1 MFRRKPAPITTA
13 STNAPSPIPT
23 RTDAASDSESS
34 PSASPSKKSGIKKLL
49 GFGRKRKPATPAA
62 APTSAPAAP
71 ATTTDSPASAV
82 ATRDDDPDDRNDGAQ
97 SANTTTDATS
107 PLTSAIDRSDSE
119 SERPSSAPSSS
130 SRGFHHHSTYDPPPP
145 LDPLDLITA
154 PDLSP
159 AALIRPPTKRSKA
172 ALAQCFLDHVPI
184 AELQVV
190 VDRKRSSVNRVDSE
204 HHLAPIHYAA
214 IFATVDEFCAFV
226 EAAGSDLDVNVVD
239 GAMKR
244 TAMMYL
250 TMAHRDDL
258 VEVVL
263 EQFPQADVDAVDAFG
278 YTCLHYAIATDD
290 LAVLDLI
297 MTRTPDLALLHNGD
311 TFLHFALRLGHI
323 DAALTVLPLLS
334 PHLIDARE
342 PGMDRTALH
351 LACEMQIADVVHAL
365 VDAGA
370 DPMKVDRTGKLPLEY
385 LTDDEE
391 LKGYLGAKTLEKEAR
406 QVVGKKA
413 GFAGT
418 GDEEVKK
425 SAVPV
430 GDVEQAEV
438 LDESVGGES
447 NGATAGFQYG
457 NLMDDVSVST
467 NSGSSKHKSTASSH
481 PSNQSAASAS
491 SGDIDALL
499 GELGL
504 SSHHHQKDDPA
515 SEATTNPPTL
525 SSPAA
530 APAAPT
536 RPAALPPA
544 RTGMDVGRF
553 LPALQAARETPVP
566 PASSTDGHD
575 HASDPAEDTSMSISD
590 PVSENLPLPLS
601 DNIVSESSSP
611 GITSPS
617 PTTLEPKSPAPIE
630 LFLAPRPGPRTIEPW
645 SAEGR
650 PRALTPLAPLAPL
663 VGTSSALAAVAREP
677 GVPAVHAPVVT
688 APAASAA
695 PTALTP
701 PQLAPVSAAAP
712 FSAAA
717 PVPTP
722 STSAPPAPAVPAVP
736 LFTPHR
742 TPPLPDPAPSP
753 AISILF
759 QASEIPQRARGMTL
773 DGLDVAGI
781 TTMTA
786 SDETSFDLDGMLR
799 SVEELDEDGADA
811 SVRVDSPSSQGTSA
825 LGGRKPAESLEPETG
840 AGPVSNVDLDMGA
853 VPVTSA
859 QLVEP
864 IPGATSAPAPST
876 SAPAASST
884 AAPPSSATVPPTDDA
899 PLLPDTTSI
908 GSLLPS
914 DTGAPI
920 PPLPAPITTAPDR
933 AITTAPDPVSPTGS
947 IIEED
952 FDSCSVD
959 ESREHGSD
967 LPLPSDAADHDPPS
981 TASSAGGSWLQ
992 RLAPRLFAR
1001 SNSTTGVAATVE
1013 VPAAGAD
1020 TLPVPASG
1028 VDQPVMDAAKALVE
1042 EPAAPGSPPAAGRV
1056 PALLSYVLGASVEL
1070 AEPDVAEPALERA
1083 ASLTHAGSE
1092 PAVERTVSPVPAV
1105 PKLAA
1110 ARTTSSA
1117 SVASEPAAVRAESP
1131 APTSDIAESI
1141 ASSVRSAS
1149 PVSDRGSPLVR
1160 PTSAASE
1167 RSAPSKR
1174 SESSVSNHGLS
1185 VEQPASPVSET
1196 EARAASQVTGRA
1208 SSTVLDAKMRSE
1220 SPVPGGSL
1228 RSASPDRSRSSSP
1241 ARDGSTHSA
1250 SPVREGSTRSAS
1262 PVHDISTRSASPVS
1276 SIRSRSHASEA
1287 APESVRSASPLSDWD
1302 EPSSAHAESPRAT
1315 SPAVAAAA
1323 SPLRVLVP
1331 ARDAT
1336 VSDRAES
1343 PAPSVA
1349 SSVRAES
1356 PAQESIASSHAESPR
1371 HEQAGSSVP
1380 AESPRP
1386 GSVASSVRAESP
1398 VLSTAASPVRAP
1410 SPLLDTVARSGRAQS
1425 PIGRNARSV
1434 APLGATPVTS
1444 TKSGSSAMERD
1455 SGSDSPSTSSA
1466 LGFTHP
1472 AATAAVPQPEPTK
1485 SNANDPP
1492 SPLRGNVSPG
1502 SKRVSFSHP
1511 EITSRVTWD
1520 VLTSLSTSSM
1530 AESEGEVVE
1539 DEMDEGD
1546 TGSVVIHD
1554 GDDDEPL
1561 SGRGAP
1567 ITAAIAAA
1575 LSTIPSPRVA
1585 PLLVGRELKPRA
1597 DLQAVP
1603 LLDAA
1608 KSQVASI
1615 AMVVPEPH
1623 DSDGDGDDPVEEES
1637 MTGDDSE
1644 YSFDFPTSDDG
1655 DEHAAS
1661 PGIDYIPPPPAT
1673 TPPPSPPR
1681 REHPAAELSLP
1692 PSPLSES
1699 VSPVADLLPFPRAG
1713 PVRSTSLSALVV
1725 ESGESRGHSPFSL
1738 GLSPVVTA
1746 TAGVSPPPGAFTS
1759 RLDVETP
1766 PVPAPV
1772 ASEPAGGYLQLYA
1785 SPITA
1790 GTHAALPPSII
1801 TSLSPSHVPETFP
1814 ATDSADPTTP
1824 RGRDLA
1830 PTSPNLSR
1838 SPSPAS
1844 LSKLRYDL
1852 EEVTARLDAE
1862 RAKSK
1867 RQAEDLDR
1875 ASARLRDKN
1884 AQCGELETKVER
1896 LRSDLEHQARRHA
1909 QAIAD
1914 LEAQLADA
1922 GSARKRVEADR
1933 DRALAEARAETE
1945 AVREAL
1951 RQANARL
1958 AADARTPAAKSPA
1971 PCVAAEEQAAA
1982 TALDV
1987 ALLTQKLDSAST
1999 HAGALR
2005 KQLELVQAQA
2015 AARTAEIE
2023 SEAMG
2028 AKREL
2033 EHAQFQVKTL
2043 TAQVAT
2049 ARDQEREWRDRARSA
2064 DTDAK
2069 DAREAV
2075 KAAEKVAA
2083 DRADA
2088 LARATAEL
2096 DRVAADLAAVRQRA
2110 DAGAKA
2116 QVQVQAVQQELL
2128 DAQVQMTRLRADLT
2142 TANERADGATRDYQ
2156 RVTKVKAQLED
2167 EVQDLELKI
2176 GKLTKA
2182 NELLTAEIQEAHARE
2197 IRSATS
2203 PTPAAISLRSERD
2216 ALVAENQELQVR
2228 LDEVEAQLVTARKD
2242 ASSVRSE
2249 LVLVQADLD
2258 LARADAKRAQSTA
2271 DDRQKQL
2278 LDVQQQLESLKAQE
2292 LHHTATVHR
2301 LDAKCAALQRTIDDR
2316 STELESVRR
2325 DLATA
2330 QDQLRQARRDA
2341 DERLRDADGVQDQV
2355 KRAEMAQAAMR
2366 ASLEDQIE
2374 RNQQLAAECERL
2386 ESLQQS
2392 LKKTADLYHLKVE
2405 QLTADK
2411 QREEALAAT
2420 RQTDHQAALESV
2432 QRALDTARSKLAD
2445 RDKAIAETK
2454 EEVERLTT
2462 ALETKERDFAKAQ
2475 RAVKDAQAREAT
2487 AHDELAASEQH
2498 LVKLQARFDQTKAAL
2513 HEQEQNFATAEQAS
2527 ADLAREVAEAHRSL
2541 ERMTAE
2547 RDAAKKSAAQLQ
2559 VQVRD
2564 HDLQRQSLA
2573 EEIARL
2579 KRQVKDLEG
2588 HVAQAHES
2596 AAEAR
2601 RDLDLA
2607 RAAAQA
2613 ARASASSRSAS
2624 SQSPTPAESQA
2635 AAELATTVAA
2645 EAHQRAARLAA
2656 QVETLQ
2662 ARLAAA
2668 ETASHDA
2675 EAREVALREVAHRL
2689 RMQLTEA
2696 QDHGLVMHARALDKA
2711 RALVAEAQADGLAG
2725 LQAKLAAQVRD
2736 AMDKATHA
2744 AVEEQQKQQHQ
2755 QQVRAA
2761 ASAASPVPAPAPVA
2775 LSPVAYAPQQQPMY
2789 YAPLAATPPPV
2800 PVHGYHQHQ
2809 RPPTHP
2815 HSQPQHSHQY
2825 RERDD
2830 YHERERDRTSRA
2842 SQQEVT
2848 DKIAYL
2854 EEKLRLLTE
2863 PSAPR
2868 RFRDEQT
2875 ARPRATRAV
2884 VPAWEPSPVVVPQPP
2899 PMARSKT
2906 TGANSTIHD
2915 TIARLK
2921 EQNEVLDARIK
2932 AIARKSDR
2940 RGGMARY

>member
-13 STNAPSPIPT
+13 STNAATSPTPT
-23 RTDAASDSESS
+23 RTDAASDSETS
-34 PSASPSKKSGIKKLL
+34 PSTSPSKKSGIKKLL

-71 ATTTDSPASAV
+71 ATTDSPASAL
-82 ATRDDDPDDRNDGAQ
+82 TTNDDDHDDHDDGAQ

-107 PLTSAIDRSDSE
+107 PLTSATDRSDSE

-130 SRGFHHHSTYDPPPP
+130 RGFHHSIHDPTPP

-184 AELQVV
+184 SELLVV
-190 VDRKRSSVNRVDSE
+190 VDRKRSSVNRVDSD
-204 HHLAPIHYAA
+204 HQLAPIHYAA

-226 EAAGSDLDVNVVD
+226 EAAGTDLDVNVVD

-263 EQFPQADVDAVDAFG
+263 EQFPQVDVDAVDAFG

-297 MTRTPDLALLHNGD
+297 MTRTPNLALLHNGD

-323 DAALTVLPLLS
+323 DAALTALPLLP

-370 DPMKVDRTGKLPLEY
+370 DPMKVDRAGKLPLDY
-385 LTDDEE
+385 LSDDEE
-391 LKGYLGAKTLEKEAR
+391 LKEYLGAKTLEKEAR

-413 GFAGT
+413 GFVGT
-418 GDEEVKK
+418 DEEEVKRPI
-425 SAVPV
+425 VPV
-430 GDVEQAEV
+430 GNVEQAEV
-438 LDESVGGES
+438 LDESVGGGS
-447 NGATAGFQYG
+447 KTAAAGFQYG

-467 NSGSSKHKSTASSH
+467 NSGSSKHKSTASSR
-481 PSNQSAASAS
+481 PSIKSASSAS

-504 SSHHHQKDDPA
+504 SSHHQKDDPA
-515 SEATTNPPTL
+515 SEATTNPPTM

-530 APAAPT
+530 PAVP
-536 RPAALPPA
+536 PPA
-544 RTGMDVGRF
+544 PKGMDVGRF

-566 PASSTDGHD
+566 PASSTEG
-575 HASDPAEDTSMSISD
+575 AALDPAEDTSMSISD
-590 PVSENLPLPLS
+590 PVSEDLPLPLTES
-601 DNIVSESSSP
+601 VADGISASSSP
-611 GITSPS
+611 GVTSPS
-617 PTTLEPKSPAPIE
+617 PPVLEPKSPAPIE
-630 LFLAPRPGPRTIEPW
+630 LFLAPRPGPPRTIEPW
-645 SAEGR
+645 NSEGR
-650 PRALTPLAPLAPL
+650 PRALTPLAPLA
-663 VGTSSALAAVAREP
+663 GTSSALAAIAREP
-677 GVPAVHAPVVT
+677 GVPAGLTPVVT
-688 APAASAA
+688 APVVPTAPAVLAPVIPAQLAPITATGPAPAPAPSAAHEPTTSPPPALAASAFA
-695 PTALTP
+695 
-701 PQLAPVSAAAP
+701 
-712 FSAAA
+712 
-717 PVPTP
+717 
-722 STSAPPAPAVPAVP
+722 
-736 LFTPHR
+736 PHR
-742 TPPLPDPAPSP
+742 APSMPDPAPSP
-753 AISILF
+753 AISVLF

-773 DGLDVAGI
+773 DGLDVAGT

-799 SVEELDEDGADA
+799 SVEELDENGADA
-811 SVRVDSPSSQGTSA
+811 SVRVDSPSSQGTSSP
-825 LGGRKPAESLEPETG
+825 GGKRPAVGVEMDKG
-840 AGPVSNVDLDMGA
+840 AGPAASTPDKGG
-853 VPVTSA
+853 VPVASA
-859 QLVEP
+859 QLAEP
-864 IPGATSAPAPST
+864 IVAAATSAPPAST
-876 SAPAASST
+876 SSPSDTSPPAAST
-884 AAPPSSATVPPTDDA
+884 TAPPSSAHAPPVDDA
-899 PLLPDTTSI
+899 PPSPDTTSI

-914 DTGAPI
+914 DTGVPI
-920 PPLPAPITTAPDR
+920 PPLAAPLTTAPDH
-933 AITTAPDPVSPTGS
+933 DGS
-947 IIEED
+947 ILEED

-959 ESREHGSD
+959 ESRDHGSD
-967 LPLPSDAADHDPPS
+967 LPLPSDATDHDPPS
-981 TASSAGGSWLQ
+981 TVSSTGGSWLQ

-1001 SNSTTGVAATVE
+1001 SNSTTAVAAPATVE
-1013 VPAAGAD
+1013 VAAVEAGRV
-1020 TLPVPASG
+1020 LVPAS
-1028 VDQPVMDAAKALVE
+1028 VIDRPAVDAAKVSSE
-1042 EPAAPGSPPAAGRV
+1042 EPATPAVSPPAPGRV

-1070 AEPDVAEPALERA
+1070 AEPDANEPTTVRA
-1083 ASLTHAGSE
+1083 ASPMSAGPE
-1092 PAVERTVSPVPAV
+1092 LAVEWAASPEPVV
-1105 PKLAA
+1105 PKPAA
-1110 ARTTSSA
+1110 DRAA
-1117 SVASEPAAVRAESP
+1117 SPAPVASEPAAVRAASP

-1149 PVSDRGSPLVR
+1149 PVSERGAPAARPESQMSDRALDR
-1160 PTSAASE
+1160 
-1167 RSAPSKR
+1167 
-1174 SESSVSNHGLS
+1174 
-1185 VEQPASPVSET
+1185 PASPGSEVVART
-1196 EARAASQVTGRA
+1196 TSPISDRAASSMSDA
-1208 SSTVLDAKMRSE
+1208 SVRSD
-1220 SPVPGGSL
+1220 SPGLAGSA
-1228 RSASPDRSRSSSP
+1228 RSASLVGSRSSSP
-1241 ARDGSTHSA
+1241 VHESS
-1250 SPVREGSTRSAS
+1250 STRSAS
-1262 PVHDISTRSASPVS
+1262 PVHESGARSASLVRAISTRSASSAS
-1276 SIRSRSHASEA
+1276 SIRSRSHTSEA
-1287 APESVRSASPLSDWD
+1287 APESVRSVSPLSDWD
-1302 EPSSAHAESPRAT
+1302 EPSSAHAESPRSA
-1315 SPAVAAAA
+1315 SPVAAATA

-1331 ARDAT
+1331 ARDETA
-1336 VSDRAES
+1336 SNRAES
-1343 PAPSVA
+1343 PAASVA
-1349 SSVRAES
+1349 SSVRADSPVNES
-1356 PAQESIASSHAESPR
+1356 VGSSRAESPR
-1371 HEQAGSSVP
+1371 HDRVASP
-1380 AESPRP
+1380 ARIESPRP
-1386 GSVASSVRAESP
+1386 GSVASSVHAESP
-1398 VLSTAASPVRAP
+1398 TAASPVRATP
-1410 SPLLDTVARSGRAQS
+1410 PLLGAVARPGRALS
-1425 PIGRNARSV
+1425 PIGRNAPPLAS
-1434 APLGATPVTS
+1434 LGATPVTS
-1444 TKSGSSAMERD
+1444 TKPDSERD
-1455 SGSDSPSTSSA
+1455 LMSAEHPMLGATVLGSRQVS
-1466 LGFTHP
+1466 F
-1472 AATAAVPQPEPTK
+1472 AVPTPVPIK
-1485 SNANDPP
+1485 SNADSPADPP
-1492 SPLRGNVSPG
+1492 SPPCGNVSPG

-1520 VLTSLSTSSM
+1520 VSASLSTSSM

-1539 DEMDEGD
+1539 EEMDEESD
-1546 TGSVVIHD
+1546 KGSVVIHD
-1554 GDDDEPL
+1554 DEP
-1561 SGRGAP
+1561 SRGRDALAP
-1567 ITAAIAAA
+1567 ITAAVAAA

-1585 PLLVGRELKPRA
+1585 PLSVDRELKPRA
-1597 DLQAVP
+1597 DLQAASLP
-1603 LLDAA
+1603 DAV
-1608 KSQVASI
+1608 KSQVPAI
-1615 AMVVPEPH
+1615 TMPTPEPH
-1623 DSDGDGDDPVEEES
+1623 DHDGDEPVEEES
-1637 MTGDDSE
+1637 MTGGDSE
-1644 YSFDFPTSDDG
+1644 YSFDFPTSEDNG

-1681 REHPAAELSLP
+1681 REQPAAELSLP
-1692 PSPLSES
+1692 PSPLPES
-1699 VSPVADLLPFPRAG
+1699 ISPVADLLPFPRVG

-1746 TAGVSPPPGAFTS
+1746 TDGVSPPPGAFES

-1766 PVPAPV
+1766 PAPAPL
-1772 ASEPAGGYLQLYA
+1772 AGGPAGGYLQLYA
-1785 SPITA
+1785 SPSTA
-1790 GTHAALPPSII
+1790 PLHATSPPPAII
-1801 TSLSPSHVPETFP
+1801 TSLSPNRAIP
-1814 ATDSADPTTP
+1814 AVDSAEPTTP
-1824 RGRDLA
+1824 RGGDLA

-1844 LSKLRYDL
+1844 LSKLRYDI
-1852 EEVTARLDAE
+1852 EEVNARLDAE

-1875 ASARLRDKN
+1875 AYARLRDKN

-1914 LEAQLADA
+1914 FESQLADA
-1922 GSARKRVEADR
+1922 VSARKRVEADR
-1933 DRALAEARAETE
+1933 DRALADARAETE

-1958 AADARTPAAKSPA
+1958 AAAGTAADARAVSPA
-1971 PCVAAEEQAAA
+1971 PGAAEEQAAA

-1987 ALLTQKLDSAST
+1987 VLLTQKLDSAAT

-2015 AARTAEIE
+2015 AARTADIE

-2033 EHAQFQVKTL
+2033 EHAQFQVKAL

-2064 DTDAK
+2064 ETDTK
-2069 DAREAV
+2069 GAREAV
-2075 KAAEKVAA
+2075 KVAEKVAA

-2088 LARATAEL
+2088 VARATAEL
-2096 DRVAADLAAVRQRA
+2096 DRV
-2110 DAGAKA
+2110 
-2116 QVQVQAVQQELL
+2116 
-2128 DAQVQMTRLRADLT
+2128 
-2142 TANERADGATRDYQ
+2142 
-2156 RVTKVKAQLED
+2156 
-2167 EVQDLELKI
+2167 
-2176 GKLTKA
+2176 
-2182 NELLTAEIQEAHARE
+2182 
-2197 IRSATS
+2197 
-2203 PTPAAISLRSERD
+2203 
-2216 ALVAENQELQVR
+2216 
-2228 LDEVEAQLVTARKD
+2228 EAQLSSRARRIER
-2242 ASSVRSE
+2242 AVGT
-2249 LVLVQADLD
+2249 VQVQADLD
-2258 LARADAKRAQSTA
+2258 LARADAKRAQAAA
-2271 DDRQKQL
+2271 DDRQRQL

-2292 LHHTATVHR
+2292 LHSTATVHR
-2301 LDAKCAALQRTIDDR
+2301 LEAKSSALQRTIDDR
-2316 STELESVRR
+2316 SAELESVRR
-2325 DLATA
+2325 DLAAA

-2341 DERLRDADGVQDQV
+2341 DERLRDAEGVQDQV
-2355 KRAEMAQAAMR
+2355 KRAEMAQAAVR

-2420 RQTDHQAALESV
+2420 RQADHQAALESV
-2432 QRALDTARSKLAD
+2432 QRALDTARNKLAD
-2445 RDKAIAETK
+2445 RDKAIAEVK

-2462 ALETKERDFAKAQ
+2462 VAEAKQRDLAKAQ
-2475 RAVKDAQAREAT
+2475 RVAKDAQAREAT
-2487 AHDELAASEQH
+2487 AHDELAASEQQ
-2498 LVKLQARFDQTKAAL
+2498 LAKLQARLDQTKTAL
-2513 HEQEQNFATAEQAS
+2513 QVQEQNFATAEQAS
-2527 ADLAREVAEAHRSL
+2527 ADLAREVADAHRSL
-2541 ERMTAE
+2541 ERVTAE

-2601 RDLDLA
+2601 RDMDLA

-2613 ARASASSRSAS
+2613 ARATASSRSAS
-2624 SQSPTPAESQA
+2624 SQSPTPS
-2635 AAELATTVAA
+2635 
-2645 EAHQRAARLAA
+2645 R
-2656 QVETLQ
+2656 VETLQ

-2696 QDHGLVMHARALDKA
+2696 QDHGLEMHARALDKA

-2744 AVEEQQKQQHQ
+2744 AVEEQQKQQ
-2755 QQVRAA
+2755 QVRAA
-2761 ASAASPVPAPAPVA
+2761 ASAASPVPAPAQVA
-2775 LSPVAYAPQQQPMY
+2775 QSPIAYAPQQPMY
-2789 YAPLAATPPPV
+2789 YAPVAPTPPPV
-2800 PVHGYHQHQ
+2800 PAPGYHQHQ
-2809 RPPTHP
+2809 RPPPTHAHP
-2815 HSQPQHSHQY
+2815 PLHHHHHHQY
-2825 RERDD
+2825 REPDNFHDRDRD
-2830 YHERERDRTSRA
+2830 RDRTSRA
-2842 SQQEVT
+2842 PQQEVT

-2875 ARPRATRAV
+2875 ARPRATRTI
-2884 VPAWEPSPVVVPQPP
+2884 VPAWEPAPIVMPQPP
-2899 PMARSKT
+2899 PLARSKT
-2906 TGANSTIHD
+2906 AGANTTIHD

>member
-13 STNAPSPIPT
+13 SANAAPSPTPT
-23 RTDAASDSESS
+23 RTDAASDSETS
-34 PSASPSKKSGIKKLL
+34 PSTSPSKKSGIKKLL
-49 GFGRKRKPATPAA
+49 GFGRKRKPAAPAA

-71 ATTTDSPASAV
+71 TATDSPASA
-82 ATRDDDPDDRNDGAQ
+82 APTNDDHDHENDDHDEDAAQ
-97 SANTTTDATS
+97 SANTTTDPTS
-107 PLTSAIDRSDSE
+107 PLTSATDRSDSE
-119 SERPSSAPSSS
+119 SERPSSAPSSF
-130 SRGFHHHSTYDPPPP
+130 SRGFHHHHHHHDPPPP

-190 VDRKRSSVNRVDSE
+190 VDRKRSSVNRLDSE

-214 IFATVDEFCAFV
+214 IFATVDEFCALL
-226 EAAGSDLDVNVVD
+226 EAAGADLDVNVVD
-239 GAMKR
+239 GTMRR

-263 EQFPQADVDAVDAFG
+263 EQFPHVDLDAVDAFG

-297 MTRTPDLALLHNGD
+297 MTRTPNLALLHNGD
-311 TFLHFALRLGHI
+311 TFLHFALRLGHV
-323 DAALTVLPLLS
+323 DAALTVLPLL
-334 PHLIDARE
+334 PPNLVDTRE

-370 DPMKVDRTGKLPLEY
+370 DPMQVDRAGKLPLDY

-391 LKGYLGAKTLEKEAR
+391 LKEYLGAKTLEKEAR

-418 GDEEVKK
+418 GDEEEVKK
-425 SAVPV
+425 SVLPV

-438 LDESVGGES
+438 LDESVGGGS
-447 NGATAGFQYG
+447 KGAVAGFQYG

-467 NSGSSKHKSTASSH
+467 NSGSSKHESTASSH
-481 PSNQSAASAS
+481 PSNKSASSASAS

-504 SSHHHQKDDPA
+504 SSHIHQKDDPA

-525 SSPAA
+525 SSPAPA
-530 APAAPT
+530 APATAAAPT
-536 RPAALPPA
+536 AP
-544 RTGMDVGRF
+544 TGFDVGRF

-566 PASSTDGHD
+566 PAPSTDGHK
-575 HASDPAEDTSMSISD
+575 HTSDPAEDTFMTISD
-590 PVSENLPLPLS
+590 PVSQDLPLPLS
-601 DNIVSESSSP
+601 DNGASP
-611 GITSPS
+611 DITSPS
-617 PTTLEPKSPAPIE
+617 PPALEPKSPAPIE

-645 SAEGR
+645 NAEGR
-650 PRALTPLAPLAPL
+650 PRALTPLVPLT
-663 VGTSSALAAVAREP
+663 GTSSALAAVAREP
-677 GVPAVHAPVVT
+677 GAALAAPMPMSATGTPLAST
-688 APAASAA
+688 APAVLAPAQLARVTSAA
-695 PTALTP
+695 P
-701 PQLAPVSAAAP
+701 APAP
-712 FSAAA
+712 IA
-717 PVPTP
+717 PLQPAH
-722 STSAPPAPAVPAVP
+722 TSPPAPTGPVASA
-736 LFTPHR
+736 FAPHR
-742 TPPLPDPAPSP
+742 APPLPDPAPSP
-753 AISILF
+753 AVSVLF
-759 QASEIPQRARGMTL
+759 QASEITQRARGMTL
-773 DGLDVAGI
+773 DGLDVAGT

-799 SVEELDEDGADA
+799 SVEELDEDGAGA
-811 SVRVDSPSSQGTSA
+811 SVHVNSPSSQGTSSP
-825 LGGRKPAESLEPETG
+825 GGKKPVASLEMGTDAVSVSSE
-840 AGPVSNVDLDMGA
+840 GPDKGA
-853 VPVTSA
+853 VPVVSA
-859 QLVEP
+859 QLAEP
-864 IPGATSAPAPST
+864 VVVAIPTVPAATSPQAVAT
-876 SAPAASST
+876 AAPAAST
-884 AAPPSSATVPPTDDA
+884 TTPPSSASAPSGDNDDA
-899 PLLPDTTSI
+899 PPSPDTTSI

-914 DTGAPI
+914 DTGAPVPSRTALNI
-920 PPLPAPITTAPDR
+920 TAPDHVMS
-933 AITTAPDPVSPTGS
+933 TAPGRASPGGS
-947 IIEED
+947 ILEED

-959 ESREHGSD
+959 ASQSD

-981 TASSAGGSWLQ
+981 VASSSAGGSWLQ

-1001 SNSTTGVAATVE
+1001 SSSATAE
-1013 VPAAGAD
+1013 VPAAGTD
-1020 TLPVPASG
+1020 TVLVPAL
-1028 VDQPVMDAAKALVE
+1028 VIDQPAVDGAKVQTEDPDAAV
-1042 EPAAPGSPPAAGRV
+1042 SPPAAGRV
-1056 PALLSYVLGASVEL
+1056 PALLSYVFGESVEL
-1070 AEPDVAEPALERA
+1070 AAEPEVREPTAERA
-1083 ASLTHAGSE
+1083 ASPTLAGPGPTVEHPSLPAPTALE
-1092 PAVERTVSPVPAV
+1092 P
-1105 PKLAA
+1105 AA
-1110 ARTTSSA
+1110 ARSA
-1117 SVASEPAAVRAESP
+1117 SPP
-1131 APTSDIAESI
+1131 PINDIVESI
-1141 ASSVRSAS
+1141 VSSVRSAS
-1149 PVSDRGSPLVR
+1149 PLSEHGGPSTR
-1160 PTSAASE
+1160 SASVASE
-1167 RSAPSKR
+1167 RSA
-1174 SESSVSNHGLS
+1174 SV
-1185 VEQPASPVSET
+1185 
-1196 EARAASQVTGRA
+1196 
-1208 SSTVLDAKMRSE
+1208 MRSE
-1220 SPVPGGSL
+1220 SPVMDRGVSVDRPASSGPEMGARTASPTVIRAASPVSDADVRSRSPGPGGSI

-1241 ARDGSTHSA
+1241 VHEHSSTRSA
-1250 SPVREGSTRSAS
+1250 SPTHDGSTRSAS
-1262 PVHDISTRSASPVS
+1262 PVHDNSTRSASPVS
-1276 SIRSRSHASEA
+1276 SIRSRSQGSETA
-1287 APESVRSASPLSDWD
+1287 LESVRSASPLSNWD
-1302 EPSSAHAESPRAT
+1302 ALSSTRPESPRAS
-1315 SPAVAAAA
+1315 SPIAAAAA
-1323 SPLRVLVP
+1323 SPFPVLVP
-1331 ARDAT
+1331 AQDE
-1336 VSDRAES
+1336 RAES
-1343 PAPSVA
+1343 SVPSVA
-1349 SSVRAES
+1349 SSVRDES
-1356 PAQESIASSHAESPR
+1356 PANDASAASLLR
-1371 HEQAGSSVP
+1371 T
-1380 AESPRP
+1380 ESPRP
-1386 GSVASSVRAESP
+1386 ESVASSMRGESP
-1398 VLSTAASPVRAP
+1398 VLSTAASPVRAT
-1410 SPLLDTVARSGRAQS
+1410 SPLLDAVAKPGRVLS
-1425 PIGRNARSV
+1425 PIGRARPV
-1434 APLGATPVTS
+1434 ALLDTTAAALTAGVSGQAERGPVLAESPLLEAAALGWRQVSFAAITSAS
-1444 TKSGSSAMERD
+1444 TKFNA
-1455 SGSDSPSTSSA
+1455 DSPADPPA
-1466 LGFTHP
+1466 L
-1472 AATAAVPQPEPTK
+1472 
-1485 SNANDPP
+1485 PP
-1492 SPLRGNVSPG
+1492 SPPRGNVSPG

-1520 VLTSLSTSSM
+1520 VSASLSTSSM
-1530 AESEGEVVE
+1530 AESEGKVAEEEMNEVS
-1539 DEMDEGD
+1539 D

-1554 GDDDEPL
+1554 GENDLP
-1561 SGRGAP
+1561 SGRDALAP
-1567 ITAAIAAA
+1567 ITAAVAAA
-1575 LSTIPSPRVA
+1575 LSTIPTPRVT
-1585 PLLVGRELKPRA
+1585 PLSVDRELKPRA
-1597 DLQAVP
+1597 DLQPVSLPDAV
-1603 LLDAA
+1603 
-1608 KSQVASI
+1608 KSQVPTITMPA
-1615 AMVVPEPH
+1615 PQPH
-1623 DSDGDGDDPVEEES
+1623 DDVPVEEES
-1637 MTGDDSE
+1637 MTAGDSE
-1644 YSFDFPTSDDG
+1644 YSFDFPTSD

-1661 PGIDYIPPPPAT
+1661 PGIDYIPPPPTT

-1681 REHPAAELSLP
+1681 REQPAAELSLP
-1692 PSPLSES
+1692 PSPLPGS
-1699 VSPVADLLPFPRAG
+1699 VSPVGDLIPFPRAG

-1738 GLSPVVTA
+1738 GLSPVMTA
-1746 TAGVSPPPGAFTS
+1746 TDGVSPPPGAFAA
-1759 RLDVETP
+1759 RLDVETS
-1766 PVPAPV
+1766 PAPA
-1772 ASEPAGGYLQLYA
+1772 ASGPAGGYLQLYA
-1785 SPITA
+1785 SPSTVPS
-1790 GTHAALPPSII
+1790 HAAPPPAII
-1801 TSLSPSHVPETFP
+1801 TSLTPTHAPAPFP
-1814 ATDSADPTTP
+1814 VLDSADPTTP

-1852 EEVTARLDAE
+1852 EEVNARLDAE

-1875 ASARLRDKN
+1875 ASARLRDKSV
-1884 AQCGELETKVER
+1884 QCGELETKVER

-1922 GSARKRVEADR
+1922 VSARKRVETDR
-1933 DRALAEARAETE
+1933 DRALADARAETE

-1958 AADARTPAAKSPA
+1958 AVSAGNAADARAASPA
-1971 PCVAAEEQAAA
+1971 PGAVAEEQAAA

-2033 EHAQFQVKTL
+2033 EHAQFQVKAL
-2043 TAQVAT
+2043 TMQVVT
-2049 ARDQEREWRDRARSA
+2049 ARDQEREWRDRARA
-2064 DTDAK
+2064 AETDAK

-2075 KAAEKVAA
+2075 KAAEKVGA

-2088 LARATAEL
+2088 LARAMAEL

-2116 QVQVQAVQQELL
+2116 QVHVQAVQQELL
-2128 DAQVQMTRLRADLT
+2128 DTQVQMTRLRADLK

-2156 RVTKVKAQLED
+2156 RATKVKAQLED

-2182 NELLTAEIQEAHARE
+2182 NELLKAEIQEAHARE

-2228 LDEVEAQLVTARKD
+2228 IDEVEAQLVTARKD

-2249 LVLVQADLD
+2249 LVQVQADLD
-2258 LARADAKRAQSTA
+2258 LARADAKRAQAAA
-2271 DDRQKQL
+2271 DDRHKQL
-2278 LDVQQQLESLKAQE
+2278 LDAQQQVESLKAQE

-2316 STELESVRR
+2316 SAELESVRR

-2341 DERLRDADGVQDQV
+2341 DERSRDADGVQDQV
-2355 KRAEMAQAAMR
+2355 KRAEMAQAAVR

-2420 RQTDHQAALESV
+2420 RQADHQAALESV

-2445 RDKAIAETK
+2445 RDKTIDKTTK
-2454 EEVERLTT
+2454 EVERLAT
-2462 ALETKERDFAKAQ
+2462 ALEAKERDFAKTQ
-2475 RAVKDAQAREAT
+2475 RAVKDAQAREST
-2487 AHDELAASEQH
+2487 AHDELAASEQQ
-2498 LVKLQARFDQTKAAL
+2498 LNKLQARLDQTKAAL
-2513 HEQEQNFATAEQAS
+2513 QEQEQNFATAEQVS
-2527 ADLAREVAEAHRSL
+2527 ADLAREVADAHRSL

-2547 RDAAKKSAAQLQ
+2547 RDAAKKSVAHLQ

-2613 ARASASSRSAS
+2613 ARATASSRSAS

-2668 ETASHDA
+2668 ETALHDA

-2696 QDHGLVMHARALDKA
+2696 QDHGLEMHARALDKA

-2725 LQAKLAAQVRD
+2725 LQAKLSAQVRD

-2744 AVEEQQKQQHQ
+2744 AVEEQQKQQ
-2755 QQVRAA
+2755 QVRAA
-2761 ASAASPVPAPAPVA
+2761 ASSASPVLAPAPINTA
-2775 LSPVAYAPQQQPMY
+2775 SSPVAYAPQQPIY
-2789 YAPLAATPPPV
+2789 YAPMAPTPPPV
-2800 PVHGYHQHQ
+2800 PVNGYHQHQ
-2809 RPPTHP
+2809 RPPPTHAHSPLP
-2815 HSQPQHSHQY
+2815 HHHHHQY
-2825 RERDD
+2825 REPDNYHDHDHDRD
-2830 YHERERDRTSRA
+2830 RGRTSRT

-2863 PSAPR
+2863 PPAPR

-2875 ARPRATRAV
+2875 ARPHATRATV
-2884 VPAWEPSPVVVPQPP
+2884 LAWEPAPAVVLQSPPL
-2899 PMARSKT
+2899 ARSKT

-2921 EQNEVLDARIK
+2921 EQNEALDARIK

>member
-13 STNAPSPIPT
+13 STSAAPSPTPTPT
-23 RTDAASDSESS
+23 RADAASDSETS
-34 PSASPSKKSGIKKLL
+34 PSTSPSKKSGIKKLL
-49 GFGRKRKPATPAA
+49 GFGRKRKPATSAA
-62 APTSAPAAP
+62 APTSAPPAP
-71 ATTTDSPASAV
+71 ATTDSPASAL
-82 ATRDDDPDDRNDGAQ
+82 APNDDDHEDNDDGAQ

-107 PLTSAIDRSDSE
+107 PLTSATDRSDSE

-130 SRGFHHHSTYDPPPP
+130 RGFHHPIHDPPPP
-145 LDPLDLITA
+145 PDQLDLITA

-159 AALIRPPTKRSKA
+159 APLIRPPTKRSKA
-172 ALAQCFLDHVPI
+172 ALAQCFLDHVPV
-184 AELQVV
+184 AELLVV
-190 VDRKRSSVNRVDSE
+190 VDRKRSSVNRLDSE

-239 GAMKR
+239 GTMKR

-297 MTRTPDLALLHNGD
+297 MTRTPNLALLHNGD

-323 DAALTVLPLLS
+323 DAALTVLPLLP

-370 DPMKVDRTGKLPLEY
+370 DPMQVDRAGKLPLDY
-385 LTDDEE
+385 LSDDDE
-391 LKGYLGAKTLEKEAR
+391 LKEYLGAKTLEKEAR

-418 GDEEVKK
+418 DEEDVKRPV
-425 SAVPV
+425 VPT

-438 LDESVGGES
+438 LDESVGGGS
-447 NGATAGFQYG
+447 KGAAAGFQYG

-481 PSNQSAASAS
+481 PSNKSVSSAS

-530 APAAPT
+530 PPAAPPT
-536 RPAALPPA
+536 AAVPLA

-566 PASSTDGHD
+566 PASSTDGPD
-575 HASDPAEDTSMSISD
+575 HASDPAEDTSISISD
-590 PVSENLPLPLS
+590 PASEDLPLPLS
-601 DNIVSESSSP
+601 DNGVSESSSP
-611 GITSPS
+611 GILSPS
-617 PTTLEPKSPAPIE
+617 PPALEPKSPAPIE

-645 SAEGR
+645 NVEGR
-650 PRALTPLAPLAPL
+650 PRALTPLAPLAPPA
-663 VGTSSALAAVAREP
+663 GTSSALAAVTREP
-677 GVPAVHAPVVT
+677 VVSAGVG
-688 APAASAA
+688 
-695 PTALTP
+695 
-701 PQLAPVSAAAP
+701 LAAAAP
-712 FSAAA
+712 
-717 PVPTP
+717 
-722 STSAPPAPAVPAVP
+722 
-736 LFTPHR
+736 
-742 TPPLPDPAPSP
+742 
-753 AISILF
+753 
-759 QASEIPQRARGMTL
+759 ASEIPQRARGMTL
-773 DGLDVAGI
+773 DGLDVAGT

-799 SVEELDEDGADA
+799 SVEELDENGADE
-811 SVRVDSPSSQGTSA
+811 SVRVDSPSS
-825 LGGRKPAESLEPETG
+825 LGVKEAVVGVELDKGAAPAASTQQNKD
-840 AGPVSNVDLDMGA
+840 V
-853 VPVTSA
+853 VPVA
-859 QLVEP
+859 GAKPVVAA
-864 IPGATSAPAPST
+864 ATSAPSAST
-876 SAPAASST
+876 SSPAATSPRAASTTVPPSST
-884 AAPPSSATVPPTDDA
+884 APPANDNPPS
-899 PLLPDTTSI
+899 PDTTSI

-920 PPLPAPITTAPDR
+920 PPLPAPITTAP
-933 AITTAPDPVSPTGS
+933 APAPEPASPDGS
-947 IIEED
+947 ILEED

-959 ESREHGSD
+959 ESHDHGSD

-981 TASSAGGSWLQ
+981 TTSSTGGSWLQ

-1001 SNSTTGVAATVE
+1001 SNSTTAVTAPATATVDVAAE
-1013 VPAAGAD
+1013 GAD
-1020 TLPVPASG
+1020 TVPVPVPTS
-1028 VDQPVMDAAKALVE
+1028 VIDQPAVDAAKVSTG
-1042 EPAAPGSPPAAGRV
+1042 EPATPAVSPPAPGRV

-1070 AEPDVAEPALERA
+1070 AEPDVNEPTTVRA
-1083 ASLTHAGSE
+1083 ASLTPAGPE
-1092 PAVERTVSPVPAV
+1092 PAVEWAASP
-1105 PKLAA
+1105 
-1110 ARTTSSA
+1110 A
-1117 SVASEPAAVRAESP
+1117 SVVPEPAAERAASPAPAAFEPAVVHAASP

-1141 ASSVRSAS
+1141 ASS
-1149 PVSDRGSPLVR
+1149 
-1160 PTSAASE
+1160 
-1167 RSAPSKR
+1167 
-1174 SESSVSNHGLS
+1174 
-1185 VEQPASPVSET
+1185 
-1196 EARAASQVTGRA
+1196 
-1208 SSTVLDAKMRSE
+1208 
-1220 SPVPGGSL
+1220 
-1228 RSASPDRSRSSSP
+1228 
-1241 ARDGSTHSA
+1241 
-1250 SPVREGSTRSAS
+1250 
-1262 PVHDISTRSASPVS
+1262 
-1276 SIRSRSHASEA
+1276 
-1287 APESVRSASPLSDWD
+1287 
-1302 EPSSAHAESPRAT
+1302 
-1315 SPAVAAAA
+1315 
-1323 SPLRVLVP
+1323 
-1331 ARDAT
+1331 
-1336 VSDRAES
+1336 
-1343 PAPSVA
+1343 
-1349 SSVRAES
+1349 
-1356 PAQESIASSHAESPR
+1356 
-1371 HEQAGSSVP
+1371 
-1380 AESPRP
+1380 
-1386 GSVASSVRAESP
+1386 
-1398 VLSTAASPVRAP
+1398 
-1410 SPLLDTVARSGRAQS
+1410 
-1425 PIGRNARSV
+1425 
-1434 APLGATPVTS
+1434 
-1444 TKSGSSAMERD
+1444 
-1455 SGSDSPSTSSA
+1455 
-1466 LGFTHP
+1466 
-1472 AATAAVPQPEPTK
+1472 
-1485 SNANDPP
+1485 
-1492 SPLRGNVSPG
+1492 
-1502 SKRVSFSHP
+1502 RVSFSHP

-1520 VLTSLSTSSM
+1520 VSTSLSTSSM
-1530 AESEGEVVE
+1530 AESEGEVVGE
-1539 DEMDEGD
+1539 EMDED
-1546 TGSVVIHD
+1546 SETGSVVIRD
-1554 GDDDEPL
+1554 GDEDQPPR
-1561 SGRGAP
+1561 GRDAVAP
-1567 ITAAIAAA
+1567 ITAAVAVA
-1575 LSTIPSPRVA
+1575 LSTIPSPRVG
-1585 PLLVGRELKPRA
+1585 PLSVNWERAPRA
-1597 DLQAVP
+1597 DLDAVTLPETVLKANAQAP
-1603 LLDAA
+1603 AITMPAPQPRND
-1608 KSQVASI
+1608 
-1615 AMVVPEPH
+1615 EPA
-1623 DSDGDGDDPVEEES
+1623 EEES
-1637 MTGDDSE
+1637 MTGGDSE
-1644 YSFDFPTSDDG
+1644 YSFDFPTSD

-1681 REHPAAELSLP
+1681 REQPAAVLSLP
-1692 PSPLSES
+1692 PSPLPDS
-1699 VSPVADLLPFPRAG
+1699 VSPVGDLLPFPRAG

-1746 TAGVSPPPGAFTS
+1746 TDGVSPPPGAFAS

-1766 PVPAPV
+1766 LAPAPAV
-1772 ASEPAGGYLQLYA
+1772 SGPAGGYLQLYA
-1785 SPITA
+1785 SPSA
-1790 GTHAALPPSII
+1790 APSHAAPPPAII
-1801 TSLSPSHVPETFP
+1801 TSLSPTRAIP
-1814 ATDSADPTTP
+1814 AVDSADPTTP

-1852 EEVTARLDAE
+1852 EEVNARLDAE

-1909 QAIAD
+1909 QAVAD

-1922 GSARKRVEADR
+1922 VSARKRVEADR
-1933 DRALAEARAETE
+1933 DRALADARAETE
-1945 AVREAL
+1945 TVREAL

-1958 AADARTPAAKSPA
+1958 AAAGSAADARAASPA
-1971 PCVAAEEQAAA
+1971 PGVAEEQAAA

-1987 ALLTQKLDSAST
+1987 ALLTQKLDSAAT

-2043 TAQVAT
+2043 TVQAAT
-2049 ARDQEREWRDRARSA
+2049 ARDQEREWRDRARNA
-2064 DTDAK
+2064 ETDAK

-2088 LARATAEL
+2088 LARTTAEL
-2096 DRVAADLAAVRQRA
+2096 DRVSADLAAVRQRA

-2116 QVQVQAVQQELL
+2116 HVQVQAAQQELL
-2128 DAQVQMTRLRADLT
+2128 NAQVQITRLRADLT
-2142 TANERADGATRDYQ
+2142 TVNERADGASRDYQ

-2167 EVQDLELKI
+2167 EVQDLELKVS
-2176 GKLTKA
+2176 KLTKA
-2182 NELLTAEIQEAHARE
+2182 NELLTAEVQEAHARE

-2216 ALVAENQELQVR
+2216 ALVAENQELQVG
-2228 LDEVEAQLVTARKD
+2228 LDEVEAQLVVSRKD

-2249 LVLVQADLD
+2249 LVQVQADLD
-2258 LARADAKRAQSTA
+2258 LARADTKRAQAAA

-2278 LDVQQQLESLKAQE
+2278 LDVQQQVEALKAQE
-2292 LHHTATVHR
+2292 LHSTATVHR
-2301 LDAKCAALQRTIDDR
+2301 LEAKCAALQRTIDDR
-2316 STELESVRR
+2316 SAELESVRR

-2341 DERLRDADGVQDQV
+2341 DERSRDVDVVQDQV
-2355 KRAEMAQAAMR
+2355 KRAEMAQAAVR

-2374 RNQQLAAECERL
+2374 RNEQLAAECERL

-2392 LKKTADLYHLKVE
+2392 LKKTADLYHLKIE

-2420 RQTDHQAALESV
+2420 RQADHQVALESV

-2445 RDKAIAETK
+2445 RDKAIVEVK

-2462 ALETKERDFAKAQ
+2462 ALETKERDLVKAQ
-2475 RAVKDAQAREAT
+2475 RAAKDAQARETT
-2487 AHDELAASEQH
+2487 AHDELAASEQQ
-2498 LVKLQARFDQTKAAL
+2498 LTKLQARLDQTKAAL
-2513 HEQEQNFATAEQAS
+2513 QEQEQNFATAEQAS
-2527 ADLAREVAEAHRSL
+2527 ADLAREVADAHRSL
-2541 ERMTAE
+2541 ERVTAE
-2547 RDAAKKSAAQLQ
+2547 RDVAKKSVAQLQ

-2635 AAELATTVAA
+2635 AAELAATLAA

-2689 RMQLTEA
+2689 RMQLTDA
-2696 QDHGLVMHARALDKA
+2696 QDHGLEMHARALDKA

-2744 AVEEQQKQQHQ
+2744 AVEEQQKQQ
-2755 QQVRAA
+2755 
-2761 ASAASPVPAPAPVA
+2761 
-2775 LSPVAYAPQQQPMY
+2775 QPDN
-2789 YAPLAATPPPV
+2789 
-2800 PVHGYHQHQ
+2800 YHDHD
-2809 RPPTHP
+2809 
-2815 HSQPQHSHQY
+2815 
-2825 RERDD
+2825 RDRD
-2830 YHERERDRTSRA
+2830 RDRTSRA

-2863 PSAPR
+2863 PTAPR

-2884 VPAWEPSPVVVPQPP
+2884 VPAWEPAPVVVPQPP
-2899 PMARSKT
+2899 PLARSKT